1 MFLGVVFGN
10 FDIER
15 YSWFIYCEVYF
26 RWCLAVIFMFLM
38 NILCTRWK
46 KNDNVG
52 GLMLLIDVVMCM
64 GQDRQ
69 HPDP

>member
-1 MFLGVVFGN
+1 MNSIDLFQGV
-10 FDIER
+10 
-15 YSWFIYCEVYF
+15 
-26 RWCLAVIFMFLM
+26 LAVIFMFLM

-64 GQDRQ
+64 GQDIQ